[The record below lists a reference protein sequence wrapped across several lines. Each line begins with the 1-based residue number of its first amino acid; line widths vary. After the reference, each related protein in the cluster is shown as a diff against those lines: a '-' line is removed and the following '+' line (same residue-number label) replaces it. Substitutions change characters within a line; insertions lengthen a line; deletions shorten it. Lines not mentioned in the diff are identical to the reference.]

1 MIGFPAFFY
10 QNVSSVT
17 KTMNRVKKIIAILLL
32 LAGGASAQFQ
42 QPWLIDARHI
52 KVDTLLWDLNEL
64 SQAPQSRWLDDTST
78 VRSLLYKSVDFEGK
92 PTEVFAYY
100 SNPDIIAGRPATNQ
114 KFPGL
119 VLIHGGGGKAFREWV
134 EKWANEGYAAIAM
147 DLSGNGADGQK
158 VEQPGPEQSN
168 ENKFQK
174 IQKGNLKNVWTYHAV
189 ASSILA
195 HSLLLSF
202 PEIDPLRTGL
212 TGISWGGYLTCLVAS
227 LDSRFIAA
235 APVYGCG
242 FYDESDVFK
251 QNLNAL
257 PPAAK
262 ARWMKFFDPSGYLPY
277 AKPFMLFINGNK
289 DKHYNVGPYIK
300 TYELSKNK
308 QVCIIPDMPHSH
320 KDGWAPIE
328 IRTFFDGALNGNP
341 RPFVAASTITLDK
354 NQLTVILKP
363 VSGKQVASA
372 EFYYT
377 NDITSDNE
385 HRVWQHSPATINEDT
400 QTIVQTVP
408 KEGYKYAFFYLKDAD
423 GVSGTT
429 VFLKDGK
436 VD

>member
-1 MIGFPAFFY
+1 
-10 QNVSSVT
+10 
-17 KTMNRVKKIIAILLL
+17 MNRMKKIIAILLL

-52 KVDTLLWDLNEL
+52 KVDTLLWDLNLL
-64 SQAPQSRWLDDTST
+64 SKAPQSRWLDDTGA
-78 VRSLLYKSVDFEGK
+78 VRSLLYRSVDFEGK

-100 SNPDIIAGRPATNQ
+100 ANPDIIAGRPASNK

-134 EKWANEGYAAIAM
+134 EKWANDGYAAIAM
-147 DLSGNGADGQK
+147 DLSGNGADDKK
-158 VEQPGPEQSN
+158 VDQPGPDQSN

-174 IQKGNLKNVWTYHAV
+174 MEKGNLKNVWTYHAV

-202 PEIDPLRTGL
+202 PEIDPLRTGV

-251 QNLNAL
+251 QSLNAL
-257 PPAAK
+257 TPAAR
-262 ARWMKFFDPSGYLPY
+262 ARWMKFFDPSAYLPY
-277 AKPFMLFINGNK
+277 AKPFMFFINGNK
-289 DKHYNVGPYIK
+289 DKHYNVEPYIK
-300 TYELSKNK
+300 TYELSGNR

-320 KDGWAPIE
+320 KDGWAPAE
-328 IRTFFDGALNGNP
+328 IKTFFDGALNGNP
-341 RPFVAASTITLDK
+341 HPFVTAYIIAKEK

-363 VSGKQVASA
+363 IAGKQVASA

-377 NDITSDNE
+377 NDTTSDNE
-385 HRVWQHSPATINEDT
+385 HRKWSHIPAKINEDAK
-400 QTIVQTVP
+400 TIVHPVP
-408 KEGYKYAFFYLKDAD
+408 EEGYKYAFFYLKDTD
-423 GVSGTT
+423 GISGTT
-429 VFLKDGK
+429 AFLKNGAFE
-436 VD
+436 

>member
-1 MIGFPAFFY
+1 
-10 QNVSSVT
+10 
-17 KTMNRVKKIIAILLL
+17 MNRVKKIIAILLL
-32 LAGGASAQFQ
+32 LTYTASAQFK
-42 QPWLIDARHI
+42 QPWLIDTKDI
-52 KVDTLLWDLNEL
+52 PVDSLLWDLKDL
-64 SQAPQSRWLDDTST
+64 SKAPQFRWMDESGP

-100 SNPDIIAGRPATNQ
+100 SNPDMIAGRPATKQ

-158 VEQPGPEQSN
+158 VELPGPEQSN

-174 IQKGNLKNVWTYHAV
+174 IEKGNIRDVWTYHAV

-202 PEIDPLRTGL
+202 PEIDPLRTGV

-227 LDSRFIAA
+227 LDNRFIAA

-251 QNLNAL
+251 EPLNAL
-257 PPAAK
+257 SSSAK
-262 ARWMKFFDPSGYLPY
+262 ARWMKHFDPSAYLSH
-277 AKPFMLFINGNK
+277 AKPFMYFINGNK

-300 TYELSKNK
+300 TYELSHNK
-308 QVCIIPDMPHSH
+308 QICIIPDMPHSH
-320 KDGWAPIE
+320 KDGWAPVE

-341 RPFVAASTITLDK
+341 RPFVEFRIITLDK
-354 NQLTVILKP
+354 NELTAILKP
-363 VSGKQVASA
+363 EAGKQLASA

-377 NDITSDNE
+377 NDTTSDNE
-385 HRVWQHSPATINEDT
+385 HRVWQHNPATINTDTHTIT
-400 QTIVQTVP
+400 QTIP
-408 KEGYKYAFFYLKDAD
+408 PGGYKYAFFYLKDVK

-436 VD
+436 IN

>member
-1 MIGFPAFFY
+1 
-10 QNVSSVT
+10 
-17 KTMNRVKKIIAILLL
+17 MNRVKKIVAILLL
-32 LAGGASAQFQ
+32 LASSVSAQFK

-52 KVDTLLWDLNEL
+52 KVDTLLWDLNQL
-64 SQAPQSRWLDDTST
+64 SKAPQFRWLDST
-78 VRSLLYKSVDFEGK
+78 GSVRSLLYQSVDFEGK

-100 SNPDIIAGRPATNQ
+100 SNPDIVAGRPAGSQ

-147 DLSGNGADGQK
+147 DLSGNGADGRK
-158 VEQPGPEQSN
+158 VAQPGPEQSN

-174 IQKGNLKNVWTYHAV
+174 IEKGNLKNVWTYHAV

-202 PEIDPLRTGL
+202 PEIDPLRTGV
-212 TGISWGGYLTCLVAS
+212 TGISWGGYLTCIVAS
-227 LDSRFIAA
+227 LDNRFIAA

-257 PPAAK
+257 SPKVK
-262 ARWMKFFDPSGYLPY
+262 ARWMKYFDPSVYLPY
-277 AKPFMLFINGNK
+277 SKPFMFFINGNK
-289 DKHYNVGPYIK
+289 DKHYNVEPYMK
-300 TYELSKNK
+300 TYELSRNK

-320 KDGWAPIE
+320 KDGWAPVE

-341 RPFVAASTITLDK
+341 HPFVTANIIAREK

-363 VSGKQVASA
+363 VAGKQVASA

-377 NDITSDNE
+377 NDMASDNE
-385 HRVWQHSPATINEDT
+385 HRVWQHTPATTNGDT
-400 QTIVQTVP
+400 RKIVQRIP

-423 GVSGTT
+423 GISGTT

-436 VD
+436 FD

>member
-1 MIGFPAFFY
+1 MFQALK
-10 QNVSSVT
+10 T
-17 KTMNRVKKIIAILLL
+17 TMNRVKKIIAILLL
-32 LAGGASAQFQ
+32 LAGGVHAQFK
-42 QPWLIDARHI
+42 QPWLIDGRHI

-64 SQAPQSRWLDDTST
+64 SKAPQSRWLDDTST
-78 VRSLLYKSVDFEGK
+78 VRSLLYKSVDFDGK

-100 SNPDIIAGRPATNQ
+100 SNPDIVAGRQATNQ

-119 VLIHGGGGKAFREWV
+119 VLIHGGGGKAFKEWV

-158 VEQPGPEQSN
+158 IAQPGPEQSS

-174 IQKGNLKNVWTYHAV
+174 IEKGNLKNVWTYHAV
-189 ASSILA
+189 ASGILA

-202 PEIDPLRTGL
+202 PEIDPLRTGV

-257 PPAAK
+257 SPGAK
-262 ARWMKFFDPSGYLPY
+262 ARWMKFFDPSAYLPY
-277 AKPFMLFINGNK
+277 SKPFMFFINGNK
-289 DKHYNVGPYIK
+289 DKHYNVEPYIK
-300 TYELSKNK
+300 TYDLNNNK

-320 KDGWAPIE
+320 KDGWAPVE

-341 RPFVAASTITLDK
+341 QPFVTAKIIVKEK
-354 NQLTVILKP
+354 NQLMMILKP
-363 VSGKQVASA
+363 IAGKQVASA

-400 QTIVQTVP
+400 QTIVQTIP

>member
-1 MIGFPAFFY
+1 
-10 QNVSSVT
+10 
-17 KTMNRVKKIIAILLL
+17 MNRVKKIIAILLL
-32 LAGGASAQFQ
+32 LGGGAHAQVK
-42 QPWLIDARHI
+42 QPWLIDSRHI
-52 KVDTLLWDLNEL
+52 KVDSLLWDLNEL
-64 SQAPQSRWLDDTST
+64 SKGPQFRWLDST
-78 VRSLLYKSVDFEGK
+78 GAVRSLLYKSVDFEGK

-100 SNPDIIAGRPATNQ
+100 SNPDMVAGRPAGNQ

-147 DLSGNGADGQK
+147 DLSGNGGDGQK
-158 VEQPGPEQSN
+158 VGQPGPEQSN
-168 ENKFQK
+168 ENKFQN
-174 IQKGNLKNVWTYHAV
+174 IEKGNLKNVWTYHAV

-202 PEIDPLRTGL
+202 PEIDPLRTGV

-242 FYDESDVFK
+242 FYDESDMFK

-257 PPAAK
+257 SPAAK
-262 ARWMKFFDPSGYLPY
+262 ARWMRFFDPSVYLRFS
-277 AKPFMLFINGNK
+277 KPFMYFINGNK

-300 TYELSKNK
+300 TYELSSNR
-308 QVCIIPDMPHSH
+308 QICIIPDMPHSH
-320 KDGWAPIE
+320 KDGWAPVE

-341 RPFVAASTITLDK
+341 RPFVEIMAIALDK
-354 NQLTVILKP
+354 NQLTAVLKP
-363 VSGKQVASA
+363 APGKQLASA

-377 NDITSDNE
+377 NDTTSDNE
-385 HRVWQHSPATINEDT
+385 HRVWQHVPATINTDT
-400 QTIVQTVP
+400 QTIAQSIP
-408 KEGYKYAFFYLKDAD
+408 AGGYKYAFFYLKDVN

-429 VFLKDGK
+429 VYLTDGK
-436 VD
+436 PN